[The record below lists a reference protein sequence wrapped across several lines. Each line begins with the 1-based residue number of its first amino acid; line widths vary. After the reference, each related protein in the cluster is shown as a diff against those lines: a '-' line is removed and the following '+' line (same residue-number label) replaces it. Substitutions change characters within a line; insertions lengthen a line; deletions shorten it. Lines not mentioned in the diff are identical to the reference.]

1 MALTPAGYR
10 LIQTCEGCRLSAYPD
25 PASGGAPWT
34 IGYGHTGPEV
44 HPGLVI
50 SQPQA
55 DSWLRSDVTRFEA
68 AVDRCLTA
76 SASQNPL
83 PHSQP
88 NPQPALRLSPQ
99 QRDALVSF
107 CFNVGAAAFGGSTLV
122 RRLKAGEAASTVLAQ
137 ELPRWVHGPNGPMPG
152 LVNRRQAELRH
163 AQGVTG

>member
-1 MALTPAGYR
+1 MTLTPAGWQ
-10 LIQTCEGCRLSAYPD
+10 LLKTWEGCILTAYPD
-25 PASGGAPWT
+25 PASGGDPWT

-44 HPGLVI
+44 SPGLTI
-50 SQPQA
+50 SQAQA
-55 DSWLRSDVTRFEA
+55 DAWLEADVAQAAA
-68 AVDRCLTA
+68 AVDRLLTPVA
-76 SASQNPL
+76 ITPT
-83 PHSQP
+83 
-88 NPQPALRLSPQ
+88 

-122 RRLKAGEAASTVLAQ
+122 RRLKAGEAARTVLAQ